1 MNKLFPLFALLFFT
15 VLLIQPQS
23 AADAARAGL
32 LLSFQTAIPA
42 LLPYF
47 IASSLLTSSGL
58 AAQIGR
64 LFARPFSFLYRIQNG
79 AAAFLLGITG
89 GYPVGAR
96 TVCDLYQAAQLSH
109 DDAER
114 LLGFC
119 NNTGPAFILGVA
131 GLGVCGSART
141 GFLLYGI
148 HVLSAMLCG
157 ILLRG
162 SAAPVPAA
170 RTYKMTPPKPL
181 SIALVTAMR
190 DGFSTSLLVAAF
202 VTGFSILLGLC
213 QGLGILSASPVT
225 QAIFAGGLELTNGLM
240 SLPALRLP
248 RHVLLPLISLLLGFG
263 GLSVH
268 CQVYALAQLAGLSC
282 RMHFIGKALHGMLAA
297 LLTCIVLWFA
307 PHALPVFAPAG
318 SPYYGQHLGSVL
330 SAGIVLILLI
340 KNTGKRR

>member
-1 MNKLFPLFALLFFT
+1 MQKLFPLFALFFFV

-32 LLSFQTAIPA
+32 QLSFQTAIPA

-64 LFARPFSFLYRIQNG
+64 LFARPFSFLYRIADG

-96 TVCDLYQAAQLSH
+96 TVCDLYQAAQLSR
-109 DDAER
+109 DDAQR

-162 SAAPVPAA
+162 HAPVSAAH
-170 RTYKMTPPKPL
+170 TCKETPPKPL

-213 QGLGILSASPVT
+213 QALGILSASPVM

-240 SLPALRLP
+240 CLPALRLP
-248 RHVLLPLISLLLGFG
+248 RNALLPLISLLLGFG

-268 CQVYALAQLAGLSC
+268 CQVYALAQLTDLSC

-297 LLTCIVLWFA
+297 LLTYIILWLA
-307 PHALPVFAPAG
+307 PQALPVFAPAG

-330 SAGIVLILLI
+330 SAGVVLILLI